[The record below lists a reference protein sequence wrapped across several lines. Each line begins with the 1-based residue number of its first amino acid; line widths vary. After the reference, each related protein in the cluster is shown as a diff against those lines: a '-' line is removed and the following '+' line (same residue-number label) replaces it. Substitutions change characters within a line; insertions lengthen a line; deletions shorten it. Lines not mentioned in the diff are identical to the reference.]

1 MEAWVEAS
9 AIGLAGLSWGCE
21 GECEPGLAPRPLDA
35 AFSPCFHVISVLSA
49 PVYEDARHLELGPTL
64 GTSS

>member
-21 GECEPGLAPRPLDA
+21 GGCEPGLAPRPLDA
-35 AFSPCFHVISVLSA
+35 AFSPRLHVVSVMRTPGVSN
-49 PVYEDARHLELGPTL
+49 
-64 GTSS
+64 